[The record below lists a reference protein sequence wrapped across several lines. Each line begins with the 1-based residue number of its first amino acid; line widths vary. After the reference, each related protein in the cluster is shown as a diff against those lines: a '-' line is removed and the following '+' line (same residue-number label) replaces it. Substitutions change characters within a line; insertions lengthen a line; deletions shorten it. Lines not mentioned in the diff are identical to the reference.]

1 MKKKIAV
8 LMIFAFIFLSAQ
20 SIASLAEKISA
31 DDDAYLGDENAE
43 ITIIEFVDYQCLFC
57 RRFYTQTFP
66 QLVQNYVNTNEV
78 KFVVRDFPLRFHP
91 SAQVS
96 SEATEC
102 AKEQGKFW
110 DMHNKIFDEQNEQGQ
125 ETIQFTKEDVKNW
138 AAEIGLDTTRFNEC
152 LDSNRYKTEVE
163 KDSKDGTVYG
173 VQGTPHFF
181 ITKGGL
187 TKEIVGSQYYSEF
200 EKVINELKISDEDEP
215 ESNEYTFTVENKV
228 FKLKIVKESE
238 EGPMFVITGTDGFL
252 SKAYV
257 KDKTNNIFKAE
268 WYYGTKSYNIVID
281 IERERLT
288 VEPVGWVTEP
298 QLPTYPIPQEE
309 DDKPTCSGCE
319 YDNQCFS
326 VGLRIADI
334 EGSSYCDKDGNIKL
348 KKADDEQ
355 CQNDF
360 ECVSNSCG
368 NGICQN
374 FNERIEGI
382 EEELREQR
390 SILQR
395 ILDFFS
401 RLFGS
406 E

>member
-1 MKKKIAV
+1 MMKKKIAV
-8 LMIFAFIFLSAQ
+8 LMIFALIFLSIQ
-20 SIASLAEKISA
+20 SIASVAEKVSS
-31 DDDAYLGDENAE
+31 DDDSFLGDEEAE
-43 ITIIEFVDYQCLFC
+43 ITIIEFVDYQCHFC

-66 QLVQNYVNTNEV
+66 QLLGNYVNKNEV
-78 KFVVRDFPLRFHP
+78 KFVVRDFPLSFHP
-91 SAQVS
+91 SAQGA

-102 AKEQGKFW
+102 AKEQGRFW
-110 DMHNKIFDEQNEQGQ
+110 AMHNKIFDEQNEQSQ
-125 ETIQFTKEDVKNW
+125 ETVQFTADDIKSW
-138 AAEIGLDTTRFNEC
+138 AADLGLDTTKFNEC
-152 LDSNRYKTEVE
+152 MDSNKYKTEVE
-163 KDSKDGTVYG
+163 KDYSDGLTYG
-173 VQGTPHFF
+173 IQGTPHFF
-181 ITKGGL
+181 ITKGNL
-187 TKEIVGSQYYSEF
+187 TKEIVGAQYYSEF
-200 EKVINELKISDEDEP
+200 EKVINELKADKDEP
-215 ESNEYTFTVENKV
+215 ESEEYTFTVENTA
-228 FKLKIVKESE
+228 FKLKLIKESD
-238 EGPMFVITGTDGFL
+238 EGPKFVITGTDGFL

-257 KDKTNNIFKAE
+257 KDTTNNVFKAE
-268 WYYGTKSYNIVID
+268 WYYGTKSYNIAFD
-281 IERERLT
+281 IEREQLT

-298 QLPTYPIPQEE
+298 QLPTYPIPQEDE
-309 DDKPTCSGCE
+309 KPKCSGCE

-326 VGLRIADI
+326 VGLRIAGM

-348 KKADDEQ
+348 QKADDEQ

-390 SILQR
+390 TILQR

-406 E
+406 T